1 MKVSPVGLTVAR
13 LAAVALAAVLALS
26 GCGGDTESAD
36 DTVAATTSET
46 PEQTEALDT
55 DVPDLCSLFT
65 PEDFQ
70 ALTGEKAGE
79 PEADEAMGAL
89 RGTCT
94 TSAETGFPLVL
105 IAAYNESD
113 RQSTLDM
120 VDAEPVDD
128 LGTAAY
134 WNDSLG
140 LAIPLEGKDWYLQVM
155 VSDGGA
161 DRAASVQVA
170 DIALDRLN
178 G

>member
-1 MKVSPVGLTVAR
+1 MKASPNGLTVPR
-13 LAAVALAAVLALS
+13 LAAVVLAAVMALS

-36 DTVAATTSET
+36 ETVAPASET
-46 PEQTEALDT
+46 PEQSEALDT

-79 PEADEAMGAL
+79 PEVDEAMGAL

-94 TSAETGFPLVL
+94 TSAETGLPLVL

-120 VDAEPVDD
+120 VDAEPE
-128 LGTAAY
+128 
-134 WNDSLG
+134 
-140 LAIPLEGKDWYLQVM
+140 EGKDWYLQVA
-155 VSDGGA
+155 VKGEDD

-170 DIALDRLN
+170 EIALDRLN

>member
-1 MKVSPVGLTVAR
+1 MKASPNGLTVPR
-13 LAAVALAAVLALS
+13 LAAVVLAAVMALS

-36 DTVAATTSET
+36 ETVAPASET
-46 PEQTEALDT
+46 PEQSEAHDT

-70 ALTGEKAGE
+70 ALTGEKGGE
-79 PEADEAMGAL
+79 PEVDEAMGAL

-94 TSAETGFPLVL
+94 TSAETGLPLVL

-128 LGTAAY
+128 LGTGAY
-134 WNDSLG
+134 WNDTLG
-140 LAIPLEGKDWYLQVM
+140 LVIPQEGKDWYLQVA
-155 VSDGGA
+155 VKGEDD

-170 DIALDRLN
+170 EIALDRLN